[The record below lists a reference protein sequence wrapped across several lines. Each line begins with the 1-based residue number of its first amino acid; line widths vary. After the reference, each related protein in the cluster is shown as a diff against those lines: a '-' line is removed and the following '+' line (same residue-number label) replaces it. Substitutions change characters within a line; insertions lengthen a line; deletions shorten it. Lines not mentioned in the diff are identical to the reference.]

1 MRYVL
6 TLCCALGTAGFGS
19 RANAQPGGGAAS
31 EAAKLVRLSVVA
43 SDTQKGP
50 ELTADDFHVIDEGKP
65 QKVVLLRSPEAR
77 PAVTAGPGEFS
88 NRPTPAP
95 HTTAILFDFLNTNDR
110 AVRLDA
116 AKKI

>member
-6 TLCCALGTAGFGS
+6 ILCCTLGTAGLAFH
-19 RANAQPGGGAAS
+19 ANAQPASGGQGA

-50 ELTADDFHVIDEGKP
+50 ELTADDFHVIDDGKP
-65 QKVVLLRSPEAR
+65 QKVVLLRGPEAR

-95 HTTAILFDFLNTNDR
+95 PTTAILFDFLNTTDPP
-110 AVRLDA
+110 VQLDP
-116 AKKI
+116 